1 MVPSDLKDLSG
12 VGGLENL
19 MLTELDI
26 SVNFQVSR
34 PYNSTEI
41 TLDLK
46 ILIFSLWLSDEP
58 F

>member
-1 MVPSDLKDLSG
+1 MVPSDLQDFSG
-12 VGGLENL
+12 VGGLKNL
-19 MLTELDI
+19 KLTELDFCQLPGFTAI
-26 SVNFQVSR
+26 
-34 PYNSTEI
+34 NSTEI